1 MAVKSHRLNFVKNFY
16 KSKSLPLSS
25 QRLVNMY
32 AEMEPDD
39 ARSVLALFGSPGLTS
54 LVGFGTFF
62 TVYAMKKMGVYL
74 YAVVGNVL
82 YQIND
87 ALVATA
93 VGTLTTAPGKV
104 RLSSNGTQLTIL
116 TSVGS
121 AWTYTPST
129 DTFAQITDGD
139 YQLASDVTFI
149 DGYTVFSVQGSDQF
163 FYSDQFDSTAYDA
176 LDFQTAEWE
185 PDKLIGI
192 RKVAGELWAF
202 GERTIEI
209 YQNTGGELLFGRING
224 ASMNVGCLVRD
235 SISIIDN
242 TVFWL
247 GDDRFIYAASGYQ
260 YKKISNFA
268 IDQEIE
274 GYTINDLEQAISFS
288 YEWQGHKF
296 YVITFPSKNRSFQF
310 DIMTGLWAERESTE
324 NGSNTIIRWRANCFE
339 TFGRYRVV
347 GDYKTGKL
355 FYMDD
360 TNFTEG
366 EEEMFADI
374 VTSPLFNGFVRTT
387 ISALYI
393 DAETG
398 VGTLSGEGSN
408 PKISIWISNNGG
420 RTYSNEITRDLGIR
434 GAYRE
439 IVKFT
444 PIGNADNYTF
454 KIRISDPVKKNIF
467 GGYVDFEE
475 GVS

>member
-1 MAVKSHRLNFVKNFY
+1 
-16 KSKSLPLSS
+16 
-25 QRLVNMY
+25 MY
-32 AEMEPDD
+32 AEPEPDD
-39 ARSVLALFGSPGLTS
+39 ARSTLALFGCAGLTS
-54 LVGFGTFF
+54 LVEFDTHF
-62 TVYAMKKMGVYL
+62 TVYGIQKMGIYL

-93 VGTLTTAPGKV
+93 KGTLGTSPNKV
-104 RLSSNGTQLTIL
+104 RLSSNGDQLTIL

-121 AWTYTPST
+121 AWTYTAST

-149 DGYTVFSVQGSDQF
+149 DSYTVFSKQGSDQF
-163 FYSDQFDSTAYDA
+163 FYSNQNDSTTYDA

-185 PDKLIGI
+185 PDKLVGI

-202 GERTIEI
+202 GENTIEI

-224 ASMNVGCLVRD
+224 ASMNIGCLVRD

-247 GDDRFIYAASGYQ
+247 GDDRFIYAAAGYQ
-260 YKKISNFA
+260 YKKISTYP

-296 YVITFPSKNRSFQF
+296 YVLTFPSKNRTFQF
-310 DIMTGLWAERESTE
+310 DITTGLWSERESTE
-324 NGSNTIIRWRANCFE
+324 GSANNIIRWRANCFE

-347 GDYKTGKL
+347 GDYKTGIL
-355 FYMDD
+355 YYLDD
-360 TNFTEG
+360 TTQNEG
-366 EEEMFADI
+366 SERTFADI
-374 VTSPLFNGFVRTT
+374 VTSPLFNGFIRTT

-408 PKISIWISNNGG
+408 PKISIWISNDGG
-420 RTYSNEITRDLGIR
+420 RTYGNEIVRELGIR
-434 GAYRE
+434 GAYRQ
-439 IVKFT
+439 IVKLA

-454 KIRISDPVKKNIF
+454 KIRISDPVKRNVF
-467 GGYVDFEE
+467 GGYIDFEE